1 MTNII
6 FVGLMGAGKTTVGRA
21 LAKNLKKTF
30 YDTDLEIE
38 KRTGVKISTIFEM
51 EGESGFRKRETAIL
65 DELSSLAEV
74 VLATGGGAV
83 LDEKNRH
90 LMKTRGIVV
99 YLRADI
105 HDLYLRTRHD
115 RNRPLL
121 QTADPQAKLRDLFV
135 IRDPLYREVADIV
148 VDTGSQPVTNIVGK
162 IQALIAKK
170 ISEKVTTDSL

>member
-1 MTNII
+1 VTNII

-38 KRTGVKISTIFEM
+38 KRTGVKIPTIFEM
-51 EGESGFRKRETAIL
+51 EGEAGFRKRESAVL
-65 DELSSLAEV
+65 DELTGLSNV

-83 LDEKNRH
+83 LDEKNRS

-121 QTADPQAKLRDLFV
+121 QTADPQSKLRELFA

-148 VDTGSQPVTNIVGK
+148 VDTGSQPVANIVGK
-162 IQALIAKK
+162 IQTLIAKK
-170 ISEKVTTDSL
+170 ISEKATTDSL